1 MVDVTANN
9 EERDMVDTNNIQ
21 PADVIAPWPD
31 AQHFDV
37 PGATR
42 DMTAYNARLTHSMA
56 DKLFFLE
63 RLPPDVTVF
72 ADFGCADGYLLR
84 SIYTDKREVVPSGY
98 QTILIGYDKDPAQI
112 DRCMARPFAG
122 YGNFEF
128 TNRLDMFMARIQ
140 RHQRAGKKVCLV
152 LSSVV
157 HEVMS
162 EPGADFQRF
171 WLTIRDIGADW
182 IAIRDMCVEEAAHH
196 HYLTDDE
203 WLVLCSA
210 GDTLVTAM
218 KQHTKSGTAPTR
230 AAWLEGLLK
239 AQYPD
244 NLEAELKESYFPLTS
259 EQWHNWTTVGSGY
272 KLRHFDHAP
281 VPHIQ
286 RKWHTAYGIWVPDAT
301 HIKLL
306 LQKV

>member
-1 MVDVTANN
+1 MDN
-9 EERDMVDTNNIQ
+9 
-21 PADVIAPWPD
+21 
-31 AQHFDV
+31 QHFDV

-63 RLPPDVTVF
+63 RLPSDVTVF

-84 SIYTDKREVVPSGY
+84 SIFTDKREVHPIGY
-98 QTILIGYDKDPAQI
+98 QTTLIGYDKDPEQI
-112 DRCMARPFAG
+112 ERCMARPFAG

-128 TNRLDMFMARIQ
+128 TSKLGMFMARIQ

-152 LSSVV
+152 MSSVV

-182 IAIRDMCVEEAAHH
+182 IAIRDMCVEQEA
-196 HYLTDDE
+196 HYKGVTETEWDATVPCFDE
-203 WLVLCSA
+203 DVADELEDYLPFHKDA
-210 GDTLVTAM
+210 
-218 KQHTKSGTAPTR
+218 TR
-230 AAWLEGLLK
+230 AQWLEALLK

-259 EQWHNWTTVGSGY
+259 EQWHNWSTIGSGY

-286 RKWHTAYGIWVPDAT
+286 RKWHKQYGLWVPDAT